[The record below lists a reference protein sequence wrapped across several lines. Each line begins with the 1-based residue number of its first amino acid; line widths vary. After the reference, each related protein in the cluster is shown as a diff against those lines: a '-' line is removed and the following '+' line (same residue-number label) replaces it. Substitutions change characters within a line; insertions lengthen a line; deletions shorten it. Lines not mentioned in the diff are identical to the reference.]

1 MVYSGLDT
9 FDVAYKWGIDACLD
23 GMLSC
28 TPYNTGKLFEVMA
41 AGDWTAAAVYLDNIT
56 KLRDFFVAHDL
67 WPSFSTAMNLLGYEG
82 NFCPDYVCPINP
94 DFVALIR
101 DELLKIGEPVV

>member
-1 MVYSGLDT
+1 
-9 FDVAYKWGIDACLD
+9 
-23 GMLSC
+23 MLSC

-41 AGDWTAAAVYLDNIT
+41 NGDFDAAAKYLNNIVG
-56 KLRDFFVAHDL
+56 LRDFFVAHDL

-82 NFCPDYVCPINP
+82 NFCPDYVCAINP

-101 DELLKIGEPVV
+101 DELAKIGEPVV